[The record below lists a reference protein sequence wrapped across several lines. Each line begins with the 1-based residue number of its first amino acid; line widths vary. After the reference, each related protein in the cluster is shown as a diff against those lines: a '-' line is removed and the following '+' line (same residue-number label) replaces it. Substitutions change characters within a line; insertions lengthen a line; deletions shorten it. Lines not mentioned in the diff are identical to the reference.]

1 MPITI
6 TATPAVV
13 VAGRAAN
20 TFGIGEVI
28 DFTAAVNP
36 APPRT
41 PVFRWDLSEGADR
54 GHFSSDGNRARLTIF
69 SLSDGTITVRVKN
82 AFDDTQATLTLNIVA
97 PNECSLAQP
106 HVVFHRQG
114 YAEAGFKSRLR
125 LRNRFNVSFNN
136 LELREGNA
144 PPIRTGR
151 YLTDNRN
158 PANHPATFGLQ
169 ANWIRVGDA
178 MTDVALQNAVG
189 PGYIGIATDSVRSI
203 DWQPPF
209 TQDGTFEWRIP
220 WTYRVR
226 VPNPVDV
233 RNTPINLPDRGD
245 RQCNNVITHSEVLVG
260 NRMTIRKGG
269 QFANFA
275 ATDPD
280 RGIGQ
285 W

>member
-20 TFGIGEVI
+20 TFGIREVI
-28 DFTAAVNP
+28 
-36 APPRT
+36 
-41 PVFRWDLSEGADR
+41 
-54 GHFSSDGNRARLTIF
+54 
-69 SLSDGTITVRVKN
+69 
-82 AFDDTQATLTLNIVA
+82 
-97 PNECSLAQP
+97 
-106 HVVFHRQG
+106 
-114 YAEAGFKSRLR
+114 
-125 LRNRFNVSFNN
+125 
-136 LELREGNA
+136 A

-158 PANHPATFGLQ
+158 PSNHGATFGLQ

-178 MTDVALQNAVG
+178 MNNVALQNAVG

-226 VPNPVDV
+226 VPNPGDV

-245 RQCNNVITHSEVLVG
+245 RLCNNVITHSGQLVD

-275 ATDPD
+275 ATDAD